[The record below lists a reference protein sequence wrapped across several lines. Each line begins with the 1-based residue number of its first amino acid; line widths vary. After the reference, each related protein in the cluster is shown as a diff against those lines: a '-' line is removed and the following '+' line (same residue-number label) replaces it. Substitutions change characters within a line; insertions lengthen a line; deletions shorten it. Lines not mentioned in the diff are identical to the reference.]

1 MLGWWQEVDKTQ
13 FPTWAITARII
24 FAFTP
29 NSASSE
35 RVFSLLKCMFGD
47 TQMKVLADYIQA
59 ALMLA
64 YNKRK
69 VG

>member
-1 MLGWWQEVDKTQ
+1 MAPQLYTVHSHT
-13 FPTWAITARII
+13 RII

-47 TQMKVLADYIQA
+47 TQMSVLADYIQA

>member
-1 MLGWWQEVDKTQ
+1 VLEWWQEADKTK
-13 FPTWAITARII
+13 FPTWAIAARII

-29 NSASSE
+29 NSAASE
-35 RVFSLLKCMFGD
+35 RVFSLLKAMFGD
-47 TQMKVLADYIQA
+47 AQTQCLTDYIQA

-64 YNKRK
+64 YNKRR